1 MVLFFSFFQ
10 ICSSMCIH
18 AVNRNFSRQLVCFIL
33 SALLSTVR
41 PTYADV
47 PNTTHQPLELSIEQ
61 ESYLRNHPPLRVH
74 VEEMWPPFNYI
85 EYGQVKGFSN
95 DYIRLLATK
104 LSLKVDFVTGHKWS
118 DYLTLLKDHQIDL
131 ITNMKITDDRK
142 KYTLFSKYSMFD
154 ETDALLVQ
162 VGNERYTRLENLKG
176 KNLAVVKGFFHE
188 ELLKRHYPEINLL
201 LTSNS
206 LESIHQVTDG
216 RADAAIESFAA
227 LNFYTNKYF
236 YSNLHIRKIQSNPIF
251 TSQPQHIGIRSD
263 KPILKTIIDKAMASV
278 TEQELNAL
286 TKRWFSFS
294 NQKHYEWPI
303 QWTSQ
308 EKKYLAHKKFLTFC
322 TEPDW
327 MPLESSLDDQH
338 LGISADL
345 LNLIAKKIEI
355 PMELLPTKSWAES
368 LQMIKDG
375 KCDFLPMAA
384 KTVDREQYLVFT
396 RPYFKSPLVITTLPT
411 LPFIADLSSLSNHKI
426 GIVEG
431 YALFDILKSEYPNIH
446 FIEVDSITSGL
457 SKIKKGEIFGYIDS
471 LEVIS
476 YAIQRSF
483 PDLIING
490 KLDLSWQLS
499 MATRKD
505 EPILNTIFEK
515 SLDRIDINTQKQL
528 ANKWV
533 SVQYKQHISH
543 PYLVPFFAVLLCII
557 SFLLYRQ
564 WLLKNYN
571 RKLQELSETDSL
583 TQVYNRRLLDDFLV
597 KSESKA
603 SRYETPFSVILCD
616 VDHFKE
622 INDEHGHLIGDEVL
636 VAIAALLKKN
646 LRKADLLGRWGGE
659 EFLIIS
665 TNTTAEQAAI
675 VAEKLRVTIES
686 HEFNHSNT
694 VTASFGVSQYSK
706 DSEIN
711 QLLNDAD
718 EALYASKKKGRN
730 AVSIY

>member
-1 MVLFFSFFQ
+1 MYTLNKNLTRHLTYFLLLTFS
-10 ICSSMCIH
+10 
-18 AVNRNFSRQLVCFIL
+18 VVTLPT
-33 SALLSTVR
+33 SASVQSK
-41 PTYADV
+41 
-47 PNTTHQPLELSIEQ
+47 THQPLELTIEQ
-61 ESYLRNHPPLRVH
+61 ESYLRSHPLLRVH
-74 VEEMWPPFNYI
+74 AEEMWPPFNYI

-104 LSLKVDFVTGHKWS
+104 LNLDVEFVIGHEWS
-118 DYLTLLKDHQIDL
+118 DYLNLLKEHQIDL
-131 ITNMKITDDRK
+131 ITNMKITDDRQ
-142 KYTLFSKYSMFD
+142 KYTLFSKYSMFH
-154 ETDALLVQ
+154 EADALLVR
-162 VGNERYTRLENLKG
+162 VGNERYTKLDNLKG

-236 YSNLHIRKIQSNPIF
+236 YSNLLIKKIQSNPVF

-303 QWTSQ
+303 QWTFQ
-308 EKKYLAHKKFLTFC
+308 EKEYLTNKKYLTFC

-327 MPLESSLDDQH
+327 MPMESSLNGQH
-338 LGISADL
+338 LGIAADL
-345 LNLIAKKIEI
+345 LNLMATKIEI
-355 PMELLPTKSWAES
+355 PVELLPTKNWAES
-368 LQMIKDG
+368 LKMIKEG

-384 KTVDREQYLVFT
+384 KTAERELYLNFT

-411 LPFIADLSSLSNHKI
+411 APFIADLSTLKAKPKI
-426 GIVEG
+426 GIVKS
-431 YALFDILKSEYPNIH
+431 YALFDVLKMEYPNIH
-446 FIEVDSITSGL
+446 FIGVDSIKSGL
-457 SKIKKGEIFGYIDS
+457 SQIKQGEIFGYIDS

-476 YAIQRSF
+476 YALQRNF

-490 KLDLSWQLS
+490 KLEHSWALSI
-499 MATRKD
+499 ATRKD

-515 SLDRIDINTQKQL
+515 SLDRIDINTQEQL
-528 ANKWV
+528 ANKWI

-557 SFLLYRQ
+557 AFLLYRQ
-564 WLLKNYN
+564 WLLKSYN
-571 RKLQELSETDSL
+571 RKLQELSEIDSL

-597 KSESKA
+597 KSESQA
-603 SRYETPFSVILCD
+603 NRYDTPFSVILCD

-622 INDEHGHLIGDEVL
+622 INDEHGHLIGDNVL
-636 VAIAALLKKN
+636 IAIAALLKRN
-646 LRKADLLGRWGGE
+646 LRKADTLGRWGGE
-659 EFLIIS
+659 EFLIIC
-665 TNTTAEQAAI
+665 TNTTAEQAAM
-675 VAEKLRVTIES
+675 VADKLRKAIEN
-686 HEFNHSNT
+686 HAFAHSNA

-711 QLLNDAD
+711 HLLNDAD
-718 EALYASKKKGRN
+718 EALYDSKKKGRN